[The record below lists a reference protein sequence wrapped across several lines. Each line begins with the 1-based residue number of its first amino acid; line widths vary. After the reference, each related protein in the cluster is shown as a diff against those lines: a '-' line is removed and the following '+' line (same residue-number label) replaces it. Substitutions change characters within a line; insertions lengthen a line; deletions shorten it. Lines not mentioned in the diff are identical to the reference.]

1 MTDPW
6 LALGFLGQGLFFS
19 RFLVQW
25 IVAERR
31 GESVVPPSFWYL
43 SIVGG
48 LLLLAYAIVIRDPVF
63 VAGHAIG
70 SVVYT
75 RNIIL
80 LNRKRR
86 HTLAGS

>member
-1 MTDPW
+1 MIDPW

-25 IVAERR
+25 VVAERR

-43 SIVGG
+43 SIGG
-48 LLLLAYAIVIRDPVF
+48 GVLLLAYAIVIRDPVF
-63 VAGHAIG
+63 VAGQAIG
-70 SVVYT
+70 SFVYA

-80 LNRKRR
+80 MNRKRR
-86 HTLAGS
+86 ATLARS